1 MQNNDISKTKYYGS
15 DNNCPLPISAD
26 FEVNV
31 KGAQT
36 RLVGPFRTM
45 SDNGSVD
52 TGEDVIGEICNRKY
66 RTMNEKI
73 GLLLRCRKDKGF
85 RQEVP
90 DNDADN
96 IAWLY
101 SWDKGEQSVDI

>member
-1 MQNNDISKTKYYGS
+1 MTRISYGS
-15 DNNCPLPISAD
+15 DNNCPLPNSAR

-52 TGEDVIGEICNRKY
+52 TGDDVIGQICNRKY

>member
-1 MQNNDISKTKYYGS
+1 M
-15 DNNCPLPISAD
+15 
-26 FEVNV
+26 NV

-52 TGEDVIGEICNRKY
+52 RVMMLLERFVTEN
-66 RTMNEKI
+66 M
-73 GLLLRCRKDKGF
+73 GLLMKRLDFYSAAARTKRF

-96 IAWLY
+96 IAWLD